1 MDATEYSASM
11 IAAAIGVPARAQ
23 MLYALLDGRA
33 RTATELAM
41 IADVTSATASSHLA
55 RLETLAL
62 VKVSPQGR
70 YRYFALADD
79 RVASALEALSVL
91 AVQPRAMFHPTTPQ
105 PLRSARSCYDHIA
118 GSLGVAL
125 HDRLKALRWLTSERH
140 AGEAYDLTSAGSRAL
155 HANGIDV
162 DGARAQRRRF
172 AFACIDWSERRPH
185 LGGAL
190 GAALM
195 AASLQKRWLLRDD
208 DSRALKFTQ
217 LGRREFKARFG
228 VDTGQEVRCASA

>member
-1 MDATEYSASM
+1 MDATESSASM

-33 RTATELAM
+33 RTSTELAM
-41 IADVTSATASSHLA
+41 IADVTPATASAHLA

-70 YRYFALADD
+70 HRYYALGGD

-91 AVQPRAMFHPTTPQ
+91 AVKPRTAFHSTAPQ
-105 PLRSARSCYDHIA
+105 PLRAARSCYDHIA
-118 GSLGVAL
+118 GRLGVAL
-125 HDRLKALRWLTSERH
+125 HDRLTALRWLISERR
-140 AGEAYDLTSAGSRAL
+140 AGETYDLTAAGSRAL
-155 HANGIDV
+155 NTFGIDV
-162 DGARAQRRRF
+162 DDARAQRRRF

-195 AASLQKRWLLRDD
+195 AAGLEKRWIIRDGD
-208 DSRALKFTQ
+208 TRALTITH

-228 VDTGQEVRCASA
+228 IALSD

>member
-1 MDATEYSASM
+1 MDATDFSASM

-23 MLYALLDGRA
+23 MLYALSDGRA
-33 RTATELAM
+33 RTSTELAM
-41 IADVTSATASSHLA
+41 IADVTPATASAHLA
-55 RLETLAL
+55 RLEALAL

-70 YRYFALADD
+70 SRYYALAGT

-91 AVQPRAMFHPTTPQ
+91 AAAPRAAFRSTTPL
-105 PLRSARSCYDHIA
+105 PLRAARSCYDHVA
-118 GSLGVAL
+118 GNLGVAL
-125 HDRLKALRWLTSERH
+125 HDRLIALRWLTS
-140 AGEAYDLTSAGSRAL
+140 GQGSDGAYDLTASGSRAL
-155 HANGIDV
+155 KTNGVDV

-190 GAALM
+190 AAAFM
-195 AASLQKRWLLRDD
+195 KGSLDKRWLLRDD
-208 DSRALKFTQ
+208 DSRALTITA

-228 VDTGQEVRCASA
+228 IVLPVSQT

>member
-1 MDATEYSASM
+1 MDTPDLSAAM

-23 MLYALLDGRA
+23 MLYTLLDGRA
-33 RTATELAM
+33 RTSTELALV
-41 IADVTSATASSHLA
+41 ADVTPATASAHLA
-55 RLETLAL
+55 RLEALAL

-70 YRYFALADD
+70 YRYYALAGE
-79 RVASALEALSVL
+79 RVASALEALGVL
-91 AVQPRAMFHPTTPQ
+91 AARPHATFRPTTPQ
-105 PLRSARSCYDHIA
+105 PLRRARSCYDHIA

-125 HDRLKALRWLTSERH
+125 HDRLTAMRWLTAERR
-140 AGEAYDLTSAGSRAL
+140 ANAAYDLTVAGARFLKA
-155 HANGIDV
+155 HGIDV
-162 DGARAQRRRF
+162 DAARSQRRRF

-195 AASLQKRWLLRDD
+195 GTGLAKRWVLRDD
-208 DSRALKFTQ
+208 DSRALTVTA

-228 VDTGQEVRCASA
+228 IVVDA